1 MNQDNARLALIITG
15 IWGSLI
21 IVGIA
26 IEAIIHDGAIADTI
40 VKIFGGVLATIV
52 LAVAGIL
59 SISKLTEAHVATNP
73 VAAAAA
79 VGLPAVAAV
88 TGSLLASDPGSP
100 DTADAAPVGAGVD

>member
-1 MNQDNARLALIITG
+1 MNQDNAKLALIICG

-26 IEAIIHDGAIADTI
+26 IEAIIHDGLIADTI

-59 SISKLTEAHVATNP
+59 GVSKLTEAHVATNP
-73 VAAAAA
+73 VAAAAT
-79 VGLPAVAAV
+79 VA
-88 TGSLLASDPGSP
+88 T
-100 DTADAAPVGAGVD
+100 AAPVLVSSPAGVSLPDAVAGVGVD